1 VTAAEDV
8 VLAALR
14 ERVTETDR
22 AIVELVNARLELV
35 AEIKRHKAATG
46 RDFLDPDRERWL
58 IAHLQATS
66 RGSLSDQGVEELVH
80 EILDLVKRELT
91 AREGEGVPRGSEP
104 RDAEAAAG

>member
-1 VTAAEDV
+1 VTAAEDA
-8 VLAALR
+8 VLAGLR
-14 ERVTETDR
+14 ERVAETDR

-66 RGSLSDQGVEELVH
+66 RGPLSDHGIEELVR
-80 EILDLVKRELT
+80 EILDLVKREL
-91 AREGEGVPRGSEP
+91 AAAGSEP
-104 RDAEAAAG
+104 RDTEAAAG